1 MYSPEA
7 EIVPGPLRASPPLT
21 FQVTSAPSSA
31 GSVVR
36 NCSTGVPCLLAMLQ
50 PVQLVSMAP
59 APGETEK
66 RVRPG
71 SAATIPPAHPATAI
85 STPGKKKAATR
96 SSHCLTGPECTGP
109 ELTPECTGPVLTP
122 ECTRLC
128 RELRTNRPGPAE
140 ICPQSSKTIPQC
152 VKRFL

>member
-21 FQVTSAPSSA
+21 FQVTAAPSSA

-66 RVRPG
+66 LVRPG
-71 SAATIPPAHPATAI
+71 SALTIPPAHPATAI
-85 STPGKKKAATR
+85 STPGRKKAATR
-96 SSHCLTGPECTGP
+96 SGHRPAGPGLPGPECTRP
-109 ELTPECTGPVLTP
+109 
-122 ECTRLC
+122 C
-128 RELRTNRPGPAE
+128 RDLRTKRPGPAE
-140 ICPQSSKTIPQC
+140 IFPQSSKTLTLPQC
-152 VKRFL
+152 VKRSL